1 MKNEL
6 MKFRFALLTCLC
18 LSACIGTPYQKP
30 PTPAPQVWSN
40 STAVSQAWPD
50 KNWWKQ
56 FNSPELSALITE
68 ARTNN
73 FDIKAA
79 MARIQQANAQLQIA
93 GASLFPAVDLNA
105 SAQRSQTGK
114 NSRTNN
120 STDTKTFVGNSFSV
134 APVASYELDLWGK
147 NRSTVAADQALANA
161 SKFDKAAIDLTTTAS
176 VANTYFDLLA
186 TQERVMIA
194 QNNLAAAQ
202 RLLQS
207 YQHRQTEGV
216 ASDLD
221 VAQEENLVAMQ
232 GAAIPPLVL
241 RAQQDKNALAVLV
254 GRLPEALNI
263 PSPQVDMANMAVPN
277 VVPGL
282 PSELLTRRPDVAE
295 AEANL
300 IAAHENINA
309 ARAALFPDIMLT
321 VEGGYAS
328 TVLSSLFKP
337 GGEFFTLGGDLT
349 QPIFHAGA
357 LTGAIQLEKGLYDE
371 QLQNYGKAVI
381 SAFADTENSLATNT
395 QNAEQLKD
403 DTNVVVTAQH
413 AYDLSLQQFQAG
425 IVDITTVLNTQRSLF
440 SAQDTLAQTQLARL
454 QAVISLYTSLGGG
467 WKQN

>member
-1 MKNEL
+1 
-6 MKFRFALLTCLC
+6 MKFRSAFLTCLC

-30 PTPAPQVWSN
+30 PTPVPQAWSN
-40 STAVSQAWPD
+40 SSITTQTWPD
-50 KNWWKQ
+50 ADWWKQ

-68 ARTNN
+68 ARANN
-73 FDIKAA
+73 FDIKGA
-79 MARIQQANAQLQIA
+79 MARIQQADAQLQIV
-93 GASLFPAVDLNA
+93 GATLFPSVDFNA

-114 NSRTNN
+114 NSKTSN
-120 STDTKTFVGNSFSV
+120 STNTKTFVGNSFSV

-147 NRSTVAADQALANA
+147 NRSIAAADQALANA
-161 SKFDKAAIDLTTTAS
+161 SRFDKAAIDLTTTAS

-186 TQERVMIA
+186 AQQRWMIA
-194 QNNLAAAQ
+194 QNNLVAAQ
-202 RLLQS
+202 HLLQS
-207 YQHRQTEGV
+207 YQHRRAEGL

-221 VAQEENLVAMQ
+221 VAQQETLVASQ
-232 GAAIPPLVL
+232 SAAIPSLVL

-263 PSPQVDMANMAVPN
+263 PNPMVDMANMAAPN
-277 VVPGL
+277 VAPGL
-282 PSELLTRRPDVAE
+282 PSELLARRPDVAE
-295 AEANL
+295 AEVNL

-309 ARAALFPDIMLT
+309 AHAALFPDITLT

-381 SAFADTENSLATNT
+381 SAFADTENSLAANT
-395 QNAEQLKD
+395 QNAETLKD
-403 DTNVVVTAQH
+403 DFAVVQTAQH
-413 AYDLSLQQFQAG
+413 AYDLSQQQFQAG
-425 IVDITTVLNTQRSLF
+425 IVDITTVLNTQRTLF
-440 SAQDTLAQTQLARL
+440 SAQDTLAQAQLSRL
-454 QAVISLYTSLGGG
+454 QAAVSLYTSLGGG
-467 WKQN
+467 WSQ